1 MCGFYDDE
9 QKIKKGDKA
18 IYKEQPITITLAKH
32 ITTNKTM
39 DIGYKIDNDE
49 REYMINIPYKTVGFD
64 LQLKER
70 LDSN

>member
-18 IYKEQPITITLAKH
+18 IYKNQNITIVSAKH

-39 DIGYKIDNDE
+39 DIVYMIDSQPENGE
-49 REYMINIPYKTVGFD
+49 IMINIPYKTVGYG
-64 LQLKER
+64 LNLLGR
-70 LDSN
+70 A